1 MNRKTYGI
9 FVAGGTGTRMG
20 SDIPKQFLE
29 LDGVPIL
36 QRTISRFVE
45 AVPELRV
52 VTVLPASCFDMWK
65 RLCRERDFNVP
76 QQLVAGGI
84 TRFHSVKNALEKVP
98 DDAVV
103 MIHDG
108 VRPFVTRALL
118 ERLLA
123 AAGPGKAVIPVV
135 PMVDTLRYSDGRLPD
150 PDRSEIVAVQTPQV
164 FICSDIREAYR
175 QAYDTAFTDDASVA
189 ARNGIPPVQLPGE
202 RYNIKITT
210 PDDLEFAKAVSGLY
224 SF

>member
-1 MNRKTYGI
+1 MKRKTYGI
-9 FVAGGTGTRMG
+9 FVAGGSGTRMG

-36 QRTISRFVE
+36 QRTISRFVD
-45 AVPELRV
+45 AFPDIHV
-52 VTVLPASCFDMWK
+52 VTVLPAACMDLWK
-65 RLCRERDFNVP
+65 SLCIRKDFNVP

-84 TRFHSVKNALEKVP
+84 TRFHSVRNALEKVP

-108 VRPFVTRALL
+108 VRPFVTRAML
-118 ERLLA
+118 ERLLD
-123 AAGPGKAVIPVV
+123 AAGPGRAVIPVV
-135 PMVDTLRYSDGRLPD
+135 PVVDTLRFKDGTFPD
-150 PDRSEIVAVQTPQV
+150 PDRSRIVAVQTPQV
-164 FICSDIREAYR
+164 FIASDIKAAYR

-189 ARNGIPPVQLPGE
+189 ARNGIPLVQLPGE

-210 PDDLEFAKAVSGLY
+210 PDDLEFAKVVSGLY